1 MNRVAFSLL
10 ILFLTSCIFTMS
22 EFNDVEENMTCQEY
36 VEVCFDVCKIQSLK
50 SAISPAEN
58 AIYDMNLYA
67 YSGGK
72 LIAAEYYSKDITPSL
87 KLLYGQTYNLYAVA
101 NIGQWEAPTYEEIF
115 RSECVFGISRVH
127 DMRELIPMAWASEGF
142 LVSELCQSVSIKFD
156 RLVSKLFFSV
166 DKSALK
172 GLEINYIRLCQ
183 SPRYVWPFKFPNGSY
198 VSDRSE
204 VFNCDYATSADLE
217 IVNSGGQVHFYIL
230 ENCQGRLLDGNLD
243 PWAKVPDNIQGEAEL
258 CTYLEVGAAFR
269 NGFFYSGNVTYRLY
283 LGQDS
288 VSDFN
293 IKRNTVL
300 NASLYLTDDALG
312 QVSWRVESDVE
323 VNEGYA
329 GGWLSR
335 SMHSIDD
342 LYVGEKFI
350 YTIVLEEDMMTHL
363 DGDLSNARLSVLD
376 ANGNELNLFRFGEFE
391 SVENI
396 GSSCRCDVE
405 VLCFQPGSGSLC
417 LFDNKGRLL
426 TEFERCIV
434 QKPFL
439 RSTESLPEGERQE
452 IISDVPQIEFDI
464 NDKYYNFSLYLV
476 DKEGYNLNNRSGV
489 GFDTS
494 LFDLALEVEG
504 ADEQVSSTL
513 DFAILGGDNFGD
525 DCLAVFYGRCLNGGE
540 SRELNLKLMEYATK
554 AKPLSL
560 RLVEK
565 NYGIVTVHQ
574 SFLGCMPVTLTLVDN
589 GWAGYADCQLS
600 MEVSNPSNLPINVKC
615 WQLNSATSSYNG
627 AARNDIVDLYG
638 VEFNRRTYDYVCGQ
652 YSVSQN
658 PYYCSGAEFNA
669 ERSGVYPMPELSTD
683 LIYYALLYDYKGQ
696 GTLLHQIDA
705 TFENGTP
712 IAELK
717 AVNMLSDGSPKY
729 DLIYGSDSEGSGWN
743 DRGLW
748 LYTAKYLLSKDAVD
762 LDNLKGVN
770 PMSLSDFS
778 NLSGGQIT
786 IAYNADNQNI
796 CASVNSSYLVGL
808 KLNAEIIINAS
819 GYVQTTPNGTWGKK
833 VDNYCSAK
841 ISKIVNDVTL
851 GMSFTAIDD
860 NAVKEAMNAIYAQTF
875 PDSYSAIG
883 SSKSYDHNAHPTSL
897 EITVRFSL
905 AGEYADSMI
914 PISVTFPTTVQF
926 YHSQDDLT
934 YSVTVSTIKKINK
947 IAIVENLRK

>member
-10 ILFLTSCIFTMS
+10 ILFLPSCVSSVS
-22 EFNDVEENMTCQEY
+22 EFDDVEENMTCQEY
-36 VEVCFDVCKIQSLK
+36 VEVCFDVCQIQSLK

-72 LIAAEYYSKDITPSL
+72 LVAVEYYSKDVTPSL

-101 NIGQWEAPTYEEIF
+101 NVGQWEAPIEEEIF

-127 DMRELIPMAWASEGF
+127 DMRELIPMSWASEGF
-142 LVSELCQSVSIKFD
+142 LVSALYQSVSIKFD

-183 SPRYVWPFKFPNGSY
+183 SPRYVWPFKFPNGSH

-217 IVNSGGQVHFYIL
+217 IVNSGGQAHFYIL
-230 ENCQGRLLDGNLD
+230 ENCQGSLLEGNSD
-243 PWAKVPDNIQGEAEL
+243 PWAKVPENIQGKADL

-269 NGFFYSGNVTYRLY
+269 KGSFYSGNVTYRLY

-335 SMHSIDD
+335 GMHSIDD
-342 LYVGEKFI
+342 LYVGEKFV
-350 YTIVLEEDMMTHL
+350 YSIVLEEDMMTHL

-376 ANGNELNLFRFGEFE
+376 ANGNELNLFRFGAFE

-396 GSSCRCDVE
+396 GSRCRCDVE
-405 VLCFQPGSGSLC
+405 VLCFQPGSGLLC
-417 LFDNKGRLL
+417 LVDSKGRFL

-464 NDKYYNFSLYLV
+464 NDKYYSFSLYLV
-476 DKEGYNLNNRSGV
+476 DKEGYNLNNRNGV

-494 LFDLALEVEG
+494 IFDLALEVEG

-513 DFAILGGDNFGD
+513 DFVILGGDNFGE

-560 RLVEK
+560 RFVEK
-565 NYGIVTVHQ
+565 NYGISTVHQ
-574 SFLGCMPVTLTLVDN
+574 SYLGCMPVILTLVDN

-615 WQLNSATSSYNG
+615 WQLNSSTSSYSG
-627 AARNDIVDLYG
+627 ASRKEIVDLYG
-638 VEFNRRTYDYVCGQ
+638 VEFSRKTYDYVCGQ
-652 YSVSQN
+652 YSVSQT
-658 PYYCSGAEFNA
+658 PYYCGGAEFTA
-669 ERSGVYPMPELSTD
+669 ERSGAYPMPELSTD
-683 LIYYALLYDYKGQ
+683 LIYYALLYDYMGQ
-696 GTLLHQIDA
+696 GALLHQIDA

-712 IAELK
+712 IADLN

-729 DLIYGSDSEGSGWN
+729 DLIYGRDSEGSGWN

-748 LYTAKYLLSKDAVD
+748 LYTANSLLSKDAVD

-770 PMSLSDFS
+770 PMSLSEFS
-778 NLSGGQIT
+778 NLSGEQIT
-786 IAYNADNQNI
+786 IAYNADSQNI

-808 KLNAEIIINAS
+808 KLNAEIVINAS

-833 VDNYCSAK
+833 VDNYCDAK

-860 NAVKEAMNAIYAQTF
+860 NAVKEAMNAIYTQTF

-883 SSKSYDHNAHPTSL
+883 ASKSYDHSAHPTSL
-897 EITVRFSL
+897 EITVRLSL
-905 AGEYADSMI
+905 TGECADSMI
-914 PISVTFPTTVQF
+914 PISVASPTNVQF
-926 YHSQDDLT
+926 YHSQEDLT
-934 YSVTVSTIKKINK
+934 YSVSVSTIKKINK